1 MARRL
6 GTFLNAS
13 NVYKLLDN
21 YAQTHMLFNK
31 QNKSHTSCFCGG
43 GNLKYYLAFDIN
55 DWFD

>member
-31 QNKSHTSCFCGG
+31 QNKVIQA
-43 GNLKYYLAFDIN
+43 AFVGEET
-55 DWFD
+55 